1 MPTIAP
7 ILAPTSFLT
16 WESGWFSMSAN
27 AGSSSYQNISHTL
40 GQYPDVVRVLVKV
53 AGCTYGGY
61 TGSGFIFQGMGST
74 MDPETKQK
82 GGVVYGFDDSEVRL
96 WSPDGT
102 LGTAYMA
109 LTADGWGGEACT
121 TQEQT
126 ADINIIAHA
135 GCAAS
140 DYDSGWF
147 TMESQAGTDSFKEVI
162 HGLGALPEEVR
173 VLVRATDGSNSG
185 FIFKSSG
192 SQWSDDDPSRNY
204 GGLISGYNDI
214 SVRLWAPGK
223 TSTSLCNGKLFS
235 D

>member
-16 WESGWFSMSAN
+16 WESGWFSMSAD
-27 AGSSSYQNISHTL
+27 AGSSSYQSISHTL

-102 LGTAYMA
+102 LGQGAYMA
-109 LTADGWGGEACT
+109 LTATQKPT
-121 TQEQT
+121 TRPRDQRQ
-126 ADINIIAHA
+126 
-135 GCAAS
+135 
-140 DYDSGWF
+140 
-147 TMESQAGTDSFKEVI
+147 
-162 HGLGALPEEVR
+162 P
-173 VLVRATDGSNSG
+173 
-185 FIFKSSG
+185 
-192 SQWSDDDPSRNY
+192 P
-204 GGLISGYNDI
+204 
-214 SVRLWAPGK
+214 
-223 TSTSLCNGKLFS
+223 
-235 D
+235 